1 MKKEWFEGELSRHLG
16 PVKAPDELWDRI
28 QNSRRGSESP
38 RPARGASVGY
48 IWAGAAALVVIAL
61 ALTWTLR
68 LRSEANL
75 SNEALAV
82 QALLRGRDGLGL
94 HSGQASEIRAWV
106 KAGTGI
112 DLPEQMRSSGTVQ
125 LYGARMVR
133 KGVPTAE
140 ISYRVGDMDVA
151 LVVSKLG
158 TGGDVRHS
166 VVAMGSDQ
174 GAKYQ
179 SWVMHGQRYTVAAAD
194 ARAACFLCHAGGA
207 PVARATD
214 PQVN

>member
-1 MKKEWFEGELSRHLG
+1 MGSR
-16 PVKAPDELWDRI
+16 
-28 QNSRRGSESP
+28 SEFA
-38 RPARGASVGY
+38 ARAGIAE
-48 IWAGAAALVVIAL
+48 AGADVDGLGGSYCIGGDCPGADV
-61 ALTWTLR
+61 
-68 LRSEANL
+68 EANL

-82 QALLRGRDGLGL
+82 QALLRGPEGLGL

-158 TGGDVRHS
+158 TGEDVRHS

-207 PVARATD
+207 PAARATD